1 MVASVSQT
9 YRVAHR
15 SFSVPSD
22 PSVLRLLITPLDE
35 PLFVGFDY
43 GPGMTCMVGPGGLC
57 WDNSSLE
64 ATPFATHKGCGLKT
78 RIIVG
83 WEKCAL

>member
-22 PSVLRLLITPLDE
+22 PSMLWLLITPLDE
-35 PLFVGFDY
+35 PLLL
-43 GPGMTCMVGPGGLC
+43 GL
-57 WDNSSLE
+57 
-64 ATPFATHKGCGLKT
+64 T
-78 RIIVG
+78 VVQV
-83 WEKCAL
+83 